1 MRSYS
6 RIRLPFWKCR
16 PGTHTISCVYI
27 VYHGLLCMIWKRT
40 AGLHSLEFNRGTII
54 TKSSLDAQRNRVNIS
69 YIFLFS
75 KDKNVK
81 QMLRAEWCGNL
92 CCFLDFCINPYS
104 FGDIWRSIFFPFSFL
119 LHVLSPVVYFLFP
132 FCKTHFDIWVGNLG
146 KQIILG
152 GSKM

>member
-104 FGDIWRSIFFPFSFL
+104 FGDIWRSIFFPFLFFSTCFKSCSIFFVSL
-119 LHVLSPVVYFLFP
+119 LQNTFWHLGR
-132 FCKTHFDIWVGNLG
+132 KLG
-146 KQIILG
+146 KTVHFRG
-152 GSKM
+152 